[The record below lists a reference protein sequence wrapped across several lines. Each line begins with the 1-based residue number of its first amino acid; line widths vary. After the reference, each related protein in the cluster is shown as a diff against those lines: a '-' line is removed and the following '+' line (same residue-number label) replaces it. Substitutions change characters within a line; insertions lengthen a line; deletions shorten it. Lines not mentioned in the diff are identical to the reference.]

1 MEDIGETGRKLK
13 IRMKE
18 HEADSKV
25 DFCRK
30 SGKNKKDNLS
40 RLSEHLKKK
49 KHQLDW
55 SSIKIL
61 VKENNY
67 WNCRSKEAY
76 FITKHKDKAPLLN
89 KKKECPTITNIW
101 KAIL

>member
-25 DFCRK
+25 DFRKK
-30 SGKNKKDNLS
+30 SGKKKKEKLS
-40 RLSEHLKKK
+40 GLSEPLKMK

-55 SSIKIL
+55 SSMKIL

-67 WNCRSKEAY
+67 WKRRSKEAY

-89 KKKECPTITNIW
+89 KKNECTPISIIW
-101 KAIL
+101 KTIL